1 MSIPMPPP
9 MPGSMP
15 PPPPPFVGGSAAPP
29 LPSAPPV
36 APAAAAAAPVPGA
49 VPMPP
54 WQASAPQAPAQEYIP
69 ASAPQAPPA
78 PPAAPATP
86 PAPPA
91 PAQYAPPAY
100 EPSSQALAPVEPQAT
115 GMVAMGAVDFDNMTL
130 EQIALAQGIVGL
142 EFDQY
147 GVLPVCS
154 LNKGAFK
161 LSDGTSLGTEFVCVI
176 QQVKP
181 KYLFKTAVEDKDP
194 RSTVTYS
201 YDKQTSNGKPLQA
214 ILDGWAKQ
222 GMGYEIRNY
231 LEATC
236 VLDDNRIIL
245 LSIPQ
250 QSISRLTSH
259 VITVTVSK
267 RLLSQVK
274 TRVFIGPE
282 VTKVR
287 MPFTPVAFEVYA
299 G

>member
-15 PPPPPFVGGSAAPP
+15 PPPPPFVGG
-29 LPSAPPV
+29 
-36 APAAAAAAPVPGA
+36 APAMPAMPPATARADAVSPVPGA

-54 WQASAPQAPAQEYIP
+54 WQATAPQAPVQEYIQ

-78 PPAAPATP
+78 PPAAP
-86 PAPPA
+86 
-91 PAQYAPPAY
+91 PAY
-100 EPSSQALAPVEPQAT
+100 EPSGQVLAPVESPST
-115 GMVAMGAVDFDNMTL
+115 GMVALGAVDFDNMTF

-147 GVLPVCS
+147 GVLPNCS

-176 QQVKP
+176 QEVKP
-181 KYLFKTAVEDKDP
+181 KYLYKTAVADLDP
-194 RSTVTYS
+194 RHSVVYT
-201 YDKQTSNGKPLQA
+201 YDKTSTNGKPLQP
-214 ILDGWAKQ
+214 IIDGWAAQ
-222 GMGYEIRNY
+222 GMGFDVKHY
-231 LEATC
+231 LEAVC
-236 VLDDNRIIL
+236 VLEDNRIIL

-250 QSISRLTSH
+250 TSISRLTSH

-282 VTKVR
+282 VKSKI
-287 MPFTPVAFEVYA
+287 PFSPISFEIAV
-299 G
+299 

>member
-15 PPPPPFVGGSAAPP
+15 PPPPPFVGG
-29 LPSAPPV
+29 
-36 APAAAAAAPVPGA
+36 APAMPAMPPATAPVEAVAPVPGA
-49 VPMPP
+49 IPMPP
-54 WQASAPQAPAQEYIP
+54 WQAAPPQAPAQ
-69 ASAPQAPPA
+69 APVQEFI
-78 PPAAPATP
+78 PAAPAM
-86 PAPPA
+86 A
-91 PAQYAPPAY
+91 PAQ
-100 EPSSQALAPVEPQAT
+100 ELSPVEPQAN
-115 GMVAMGAVDFDNMTL
+115 GMVALGAIDFDNMTL

-142 EFDQY
+142 NFNQY
-147 GVLPVCS
+147 GVLPICS

-176 QQVKP
+176 QEVKP
-181 KYLFKTAVEDKDP
+181 KYLFKTAVDDKDP
-194 RSTVTYS
+194 RNAVTYS
-201 YDKQTSNGKPLQA
+201 YDKQTSNGKPLQP

-245 LSIPQ
+245 LSIPE

-287 MPFTPVAFEVYA
+287 MPFNPISFEVFA

>member
-1 MSIPMPPP
+1 MSMPMPPP

-15 PPPPPFVGGSAAPP
+15 PPPPPFVGGAPAMP
-29 LPSAPPV
+29 AMPP
-36 APAAAAAAPVPGA
+36 AMPPAAAVAPIPGA

-54 WQASAPQAPAQEYIP
+54 WQAAPPQAPVQEFIP
-69 ASAPQAPPA
+69 A
-78 PPAAPATP
+78 
-86 PAPPA
+86 APPA
-91 PAQYAPPAY
+91 PAMAPAEVPAQ
-100 EPSSQALAPVEPQAT
+100 ELVPAQSLGG
-115 GMVAMGAVDFDNMTL
+115 GMVAMGAVDFENMTF

-147 GVLPVCS
+147 GVLPICS

-176 QQVKP
+176 QEVKP
-181 KYLFKTAVEDKDP
+181 KYLFKTAVDDKDP
-194 RSTVTYS
+194 RNAVTYS
-201 YDKQTSNGKPLQA
+201 YDKQTSNGKPLQP

-231 LEATC
+231 LECVC
-236 VLDDNRIIL
+236 VLDDNRIVL
-245 LSIPQ
+245 LSVPQ

-267 RLLSQVK
+267 RLLSQVR

-287 MPFTPVAFEVYA
+287 MPFSPVAFEVA
-299 G
+299 V

>member
-36 APAAAAAAPVPGA
+36 APSAASAAPVPGA

-54 WQASAPQAPAQEYIP
+54 WQAAPPPVQEYI
-69 ASAPQAPPA
+69 SAAPPA
-78 PPAAPATP
+78 PETAPAM
-86 PAPPA
+86 APTQELV
-91 PAQYAPPAY
+91 PAQ
-100 EPSSQALAPVEPQAT
+100 SMGGGMTALQ
-115 GMVAMGAVDFDNMTL
+115 AVDFDNMTF

-147 GVLPVCS
+147 GVLPICS
-154 LNKGAFK
+154 LNKEAFK

-176 QQVKP
+176 QEVKP

-194 RSTVTYS
+194 RNAVTYS
-201 YDKQTSNGKPLQA
+201 YDKQTSNGKPLQP

-245 LSIPQ
+245 LSIPR

-259 VITVTVSK
+259 VITITVSK

-287 MPFTPVAFEVYA
+287 MPFSPIAFEVYV

>member
-15 PPPPPFVGGSAAPP
+15 PPPPPFVGDTLTMPPATVPAQGHIPAAPP
-29 LPSAPPV
+29 ATAPV
-36 APAAAAAAPVPGA
+36 APVPGA
-49 VPMPP
+49 IPMPP
-54 WQASAPQAPAQEYIP
+54 WQAAPPLPPAQEYIP
-69 ASAPQAPPA
+69 A
-78 PPAAPATP
+78 APAE
-86 PAPPA
+86 A
-91 PAQYAPPAY
+91 PAQELVPAQ
-100 EPSSQALAPVEPQAT
+100 ELGRGMTALQAI
-115 GMVAMGAVDFDNMTL
+115 DFDNMTL

-147 GVLPVCS
+147 GVLPICS

-176 QQVKP
+176 QEVKP

-194 RSTVTYS
+194 RNAVTYS
-201 YDKQTSNGKPLQA
+201 YDKLTSNGKPLQA

-287 MPFTPVAFEVYA
+287 MPFSPIAFEVYA

>member
-36 APAAAAAAPVPGA
+36 APSAASAAPVPGA

-54 WQASAPQAPAQEYIP
+54 WQAQPPAPAPVQEYI
-69 ASAPQAPPA
+69 SA
-78 PPAAPATP
+78 
-86 PAPPA
+86 APPA
-91 PAQYAPPAY
+91 PAMAPAEVPVQELVPAQ
-100 EPSSQALAPVEPQAT
+100 SMGG
-115 GMVAMGAVDFDNMTL
+115 GMVAMGAVDFENMTM

-142 EFDQY
+142 DFAQY
-147 GVLPVCS
+147 GVLPNCS

-176 QQVKP
+176 QEVKP
-181 KYLFKTAVEDKDP
+181 KYLYKTAVADLDP
-194 RSTVTYS
+194 RHSVVYT
-201 YDKQTSNGKPLQA
+201 YDKTSTNGKPLQP
-214 ILDGWAKQ
+214 IIDGWAAQ
-222 GMGYEIRNY
+222 GMGFDVKNY
-231 LEATC
+231 LEAVC
-236 VLDDNRIIL
+236 VLEDNRIIL

-250 QSISRLTSH
+250 TSISRLTSH

-282 VTKVR
+282 VKSKI
-287 MPFTPVAFEVYA
+287 PFSPISFEIAV
-299 G
+299 